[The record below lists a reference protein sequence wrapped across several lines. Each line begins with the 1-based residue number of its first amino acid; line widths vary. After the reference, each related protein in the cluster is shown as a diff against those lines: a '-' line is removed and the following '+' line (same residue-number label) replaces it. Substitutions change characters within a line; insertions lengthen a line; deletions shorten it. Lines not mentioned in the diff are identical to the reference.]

1 MLWPVN
7 RRSPAVITLIY
18 CFIAVRS
25 LLAVD
30 GLQLAACAQLMQ
42 IKKKK
47 KHHIPHLHCS
57 EFSELIWELQSCTV
71 MSCVGCALDTEAQ
84 SHFTLTGP
92 SPSREDSPQ
101 IVVHRTENLTFGQE
115 TVWWDHTKMLFPI
128 TVYFIISFVLWAYQA
143 LIIGLTDDA
152 LSRSLFKCIHM
163 SELSFLIY
171 LLWLWPPVC
180 GKHEWPHAEG
190 LCLLGMQ
197 SRCLRFVCTLIVH

>member
-1 MLWPVN
+1 M
-7 RRSPAVITLIY
+7 
-18 CFIAVRS
+18 
-25 LLAVD
+25 
-30 GLQLAACAQLMQ
+30 
-42 IKKKK
+42 
-47 KHHIPHLHCS
+47 HCS

-128 TVYFIISFVLWAYQA
+128 TVCFIISFVLWAYQA